1 MKPLLLLVVLSVLLL
16 PGCAGMP
23 TICGERTYEFQV
35 PSTIPFVSGSFIVK
49 RSSDHVD
56 CEREPGEREIDD

>member
-1 MKPLLLLVVLSVLLL
+1 MKSLVVLSIFLLS
-16 PGCAGMP
+16 GCAGMP

-56 CEREPGEREIDD
+56 CERDPGERKINE